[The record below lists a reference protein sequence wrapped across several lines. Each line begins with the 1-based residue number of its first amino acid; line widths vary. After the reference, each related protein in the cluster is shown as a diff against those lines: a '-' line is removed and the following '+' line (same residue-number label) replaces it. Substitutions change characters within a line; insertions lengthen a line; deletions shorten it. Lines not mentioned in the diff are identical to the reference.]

1 MNWRQLQTIFW
12 LRWRL
17 MCNQSSRSGGLGAIL
32 AVFLALM
39 SAVLGAACFAG
50 GLLAGIFGLAQ
61 SSPAIIMGVWLGVT
75 LGFLFFWFIG
85 LLNELQRSEAIDL
98 QRLMHLPVALGQMFV
113 INYVVSHFTLAI
125 ILVVPAM
132 LGLAVGLTISRGP
145 AMVLMAPLAL
155 GMVFMI
161 TAWTYCLRSWLA
173 GLMSNPRRRRTVIMV
188 ATLVFILV
196 AQGPNLYFNVLNRAG
211 NSGAS
216 REERRQHDKA
226 RSAAMGNAF
235 KQLKSAEKFIPPLWV
250 PLGAQELAEGR
261 PVPALLGT
269 LGCLGLGV
277 LGLRR
282 AYRGILVSY
291 LGKTGGKSA
300 SRPAPAVQSAK
311 KTSREKA
318 GAGFL
323 EWRLGPLPE
332 QATALALAEFR
343 SMLRAP
349 EVKMMLA
356 GALFSVIFIGAL
368 LVLRLPAHLSET
380 VKPFIAT
387 GTAAFSVFMSVQ
399 FLSNQF
405 GLDRDGFR
413 SLILSPADRRHIL
426 MGKNLAALTL
436 TTGLGLLMLVLVS
449 AWLHLSWMAF
459 VAGLF
464 QFFTML
470 LGAALT
476 GNLLSIYVPYR
487 IQPGSL
493 KPTKMPALATLT
505 MIFCNMFFSLVTAP
519 GFIPPLAGY
528 LWNSAGLPEGVPVNL
543 ILSVVIAALAALI
556 YWEMLGPLGRLLQRR
571 ETKILAVVT
580 VEVE

>member
-1 MNWRQLQTIFW
+1 
-12 LRWRL
+12 
-17 MCNQSSRSGGLGAIL
+17 
-32 AVFLALM
+32 
-39 SAVLGAACFAG
+39 
-50 GLLAGIFGLAQ
+50 
-61 SSPAIIMGVWLGVT
+61 
-75 LGFLFFWFIG
+75 
-85 LLNELQRSEAIDL
+85 
-98 QRLMHLPVALGQMFV
+98 
-113 INYVVSHFTLAI
+113 
-125 ILVVPAM
+125 
-132 LGLAVGLTISRGP
+132 
-145 AMVLMAPLAL
+145 
-155 GMVFMI
+155 
-161 TAWTYCLRSWLA
+161 
-173 GLMSNPRRRRTVIMV
+173 
-188 ATLVFILV
+188 
-196 AQGPNLYFNVLNRAG
+196 
-211 NSGAS
+211 
-216 REERRQHDKA
+216 
-226 RSAAMGNAF
+226 
-235 KQLKSAEKFIPPLWV
+235 
-250 PLGAQELAEGR
+250 
-261 PVPALLGT
+261 
-269 LGCLGLGV
+269 
-277 LGLRR
+277 
-282 AYRGILVSY
+282 
-291 LGKTGGKSA
+291 
-300 SRPAPAVQSAK
+300 
-311 KTSREKA
+311 
-318 GAGFL
+318 
-323 EWRLGPLPE
+323 
-332 QATALALAEFR
+332 
-343 SMLRAP
+343 
-349 EVKMMLA
+349 
-356 GALFSVIFIGAL
+356 
-368 LVLRLPAHLSET
+368 
-380 VKPFIAT
+380 
-387 GTAAFSVFMSVQ
+387 MSVQ